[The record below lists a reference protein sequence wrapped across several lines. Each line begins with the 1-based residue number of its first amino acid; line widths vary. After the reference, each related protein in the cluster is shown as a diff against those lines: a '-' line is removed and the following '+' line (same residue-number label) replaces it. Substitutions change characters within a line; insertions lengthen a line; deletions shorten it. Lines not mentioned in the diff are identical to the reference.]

1 MMDLWSTEDPIS
13 IEVTDNSSEEMVV
26 PLTLDQIRSKLMND
40 MKELER
46 DIEEDIFENDF
57 LDVQSSLFKL
67 NNKVWP
73 KMVAVS
79 DKIYYGILLAND
91 TQALEREHLVRQA
104 LKTDVARMRFKTGWV
119 NHKCQS
125 MNEL

>member
-1 MMDLWSTEDPIS
+1 MMDLWSTEDPVS

-104 LKTDVARMRFKTGWV
+104 LKTDVARMRFKTG
-119 NHKCQS
+119 
-125 MNEL
+125 

>member
-1 MMDLWSTEDPIS
+1 MMDLWSTEDPVS

-26 PLTLDQIRSKLMND
+26 PLTLEQIRSKLMND

-79 DKIYYGILLAND
+79 DKIYYGILLANE

-119 NHKCQS
+119 NQNVNINK
-125 MNEL
+125 